1 MKSKISLMLI
11 TILFLFS
18 FNLFAYEWAI
28 QGMNDVKS
36 IKFAGDNILGL
47 TNSKNEV
54 FLFDTLKRH
63 PIFTGNKYYLK
74 GVLDYAYDPD
84 SKNAYFLGYS
94 NFNQNLTLL
103 TKNTV
108 NTNIIN
114 YNQFSYNN
122 LRGYRFSTSG
132 KYLFITY
139 ENYEKFQ
146 HEYYLF
152 RNLDKKLIF
161 FYTSMTDFYIEWFSS
176 DDKYCLINYGNNV
189 LQLMSIDET
198 LNKIRDIPFDD
209 KILGIAISDNIS
221 YYAYSSYNN
230 TTKKYGI
237 SILDIKNDKLL
248 TEINTDQLNLNY
260 LSFSKDSKYLIAT
273 DSNYV
278 YKFDILDPTKKES
291 SMLPKS
297 KKYYFD
303 LNTSSKY
310 YTIENNRI
318 FLNDFPSQQIV
329 SEFPYS
335 SYTNFSNDND
345 PDYLIAE
352 GNNSCY
358 YINKT
363 YEKVTLQ
370 NQYNYFKLINPNFAQ
385 IGDNNKGNF
394 KLINPKDGSNYPF
407 NSSNVPYLNVYKFD
421 NQYFALTRDMKYAT
435 SDIIDLQTNKNL
447 LGLPSVFVI
456 MNDKFPV
463 FYYLEYDPSIFLHTF
478 RDLFSDNNLN
488 IFFDMQLMDKLGFID
503 NTTFL
508 LKKNSNLTYYN
519 FNTNKTTSKSL
530 NYDNIKYNLP
540 VNFDFF
546 DISKRLFLYKSS
558 NNILK
563 ILNFETD
570 MLDSI
575 KIEPEIFSM
584 INDTSKFII
593 DKNNLFFL
601 LYDGTI
607 VKYKV
612 PIGLISDIAEITNTL
627 DDSQIKIIES
637 PFNDCL
643 KIEINDLI
651 DSDKNQVFI
660 YNIEGNIIFK
670 SYINNKINYID
681 LSGNPNGIYFVKY
694 KNSLKKCMKININ
707 N

>member
-1 MKSKISLMLI
+1 
-11 TILFLFS
+11 
-18 FNLFAYEWAI
+18 
-28 QGMNDVKS
+28 
-36 IKFAGDNILGL
+36 
-47 TNSKNEV
+47 
-54 FLFDTLKRH
+54 
-63 PIFTGNKYYLK
+63 
-74 GVLDYAYDPD
+74 
-84 SKNAYFLGYS
+84 
-94 NFNQNLTLL
+94 
-103 TKNTV
+103 
-108 NTNIIN
+108 
-114 YNQFSYNN
+114 
-122 LRGYRFSTSG
+122 
-132 KYLFITY
+132 
-139 ENYEKFQ
+139 
-146 HEYYLF
+146 
-152 RNLDKKLIF
+152 
-161 FYTSMTDFYIEWFSS
+161 
-176 DDKYCLINYGNNV
+176 
-189 LQLMSIDET
+189 
-198 LNKIRDIPFDD
+198 
-209 KILGIAISDNIS
+209 
-221 YYAYSSYNN
+221 
-230 TTKKYGI
+230 
-237 SILDIKNDKLL
+237 
-248 TEINTDQLNLNY
+248 
-260 LSFSKDSKYLIAT
+260 
-273 DSNYV
+273 
-278 YKFDILDPTKKES
+278 
-291 SMLPKS
+291 
-297 KKYYFD
+297 
-303 LNTSSKY
+303 
-310 YTIENNRI
+310 
-318 FLNDFPSQQIV
+318 
-329 SEFPYS
+329 
-335 SYTNFSNDND
+335 
-345 PDYLIAE
+345 
-352 GNNSCY
+352 
-358 YINKT
+358 
-363 YEKVTLQ
+363 
-370 NQYNYFKLINPNFAQ
+370 
-385 IGDNNKGNF
+385 
-394 KLINPKDGSNYPF
+394 
-407 NSSNVPYLNVYKFD
+407 
-421 NQYFALTRDMKYAT
+421 MKYAT
-435 SDIIDLQTNKNL
+435 SDIIDLLTNKNL

-463 FYYLEYDPSIFLHTF
+463 FYYLEYDPSFFLHTF

-601 LYDGTI
+601 LYDGSI

-670 SYINNKINYID
+670 SFLNNKINHID